1 MVDNPIYESADR
13 YQNRQTMLQP
23 NTLNAAE
30 ESSIY
35 SVVAD
40 ERRVAREEEC
50 QRNVIDSASNASVC
64 EENKYVTVLG
74 QDSTDDGCTDSNKC

>member
-40 ERRVAREEEC
+40 ERRVARKEEC

-64 EENKYVTVLG
+64 EKNQYVTVLG